1 MMPSKNS
8 RGRGASRKR
17 ARTMP
22 QDARDGVA
30 ATHGSWPAAKIRHLQ
45 SVMPGRTRHPAAAS
59 LPQVSEARNP
69 HKGWI
74 RFRGPVSTL

>member
-30 ATHGSWPAAKIRHLQ
+30 ATHGSWPAVKIRHLQ
-45 SVMPGRTRHPAAAS
+45 SVMPGRTRHPAVASVAAAFRS
-59 LPQVSEARNP
+59 SEP
-69 HKGWI
+69 
-74 RFRGPVSTL
+74 S